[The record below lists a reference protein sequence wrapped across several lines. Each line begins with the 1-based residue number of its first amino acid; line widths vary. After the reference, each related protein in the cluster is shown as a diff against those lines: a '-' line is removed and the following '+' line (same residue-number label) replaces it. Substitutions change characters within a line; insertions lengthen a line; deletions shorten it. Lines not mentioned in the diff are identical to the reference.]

1 MATREP
7 EFAPDED
14 ELSLPT
20 DFPLYDPTE
29 TPAFSTVSTEL
40 CTDAPSPANNQKG
53 WWPNDVRVQ
62 PCDTFREAAAT
73 ISFVAQ
79 RCPAVTRSA
88 EYTDFETLTPSYV
101 VPSYLP
107 WSNSQL
113 ICAVLRANNF
123 TCERGELG
131 SGVSVHLAMQS
142 SDLLRMDLDD
152 LLKSLQAGFETVVSP
167 EGYFEGSTEITALS
181 MFQSNWSSFLPCPEF
196 NVKGRALEIL
206 HEPIAMNGL

>member
-88 EYTDFETLTPSYV
+88 EYTDFETLTPS
-101 VPSYLP
+101 
-107 WSNSQL
+107 
-113 ICAVLRANNF
+113 
-123 TCERGELG
+123 GELG